1 MQGKLLIGGM
11 ERASFI
17 DFPGMV
23 SAVVFTRAC
32 NLRCGYCHNPLL
44 VRETERS
51 FVGEEEV
58 IAFLNDR
65 RGLLGGVVVSG
76 GEPTLQPEALAAFL
90 RRVRA
95 MGFATK
101 LDTNGTRPE
110 VLARLIE
117 ESLVDYVALDFK
129 DLPEGYAELC
139 DMREEAS
146 VIASSL
152 AILRRSG
159 LAYELRT
166 TVVLPRHDEARL
178 TAMARQLQRGE
189 RWVLQRYRPGD
200 VLAQSADFTAPDR
213 AALNQLAERFR
224 AEFGL
229 DCASR

>member
-1 MQGKLLIGGM
+1 MHGKLLIGGM

-17 DFPGMV
+17 DFPGRV

-32 NLRCGYCHNPLL
+32 NLRCGYCHNPVL
-44 VRETERS
+44 VREAEGLS
-51 FVGEEEV
+51 LDEDQAL
-58 IAFLNDR
+58 AFLNER

-76 GEPTLQPEALAAFL
+76 GEPTLQPEALRAFL

-110 VLARLIE
+110 VLALLIE

-139 DMREEAS
+139 DMREEAA
-146 VIASSL
+146 VIESSL

-166 TVVLPRHDEARL
+166 TVILPRHDEARL
-178 TAMARQLQRGE
+178 TAMAGRLQRGE
-189 RWVLQRYRPGD
+189 RWFLQRYRPGD
-200 VLAQSADFTAPDR
+200 VLAQDADFTAPDR
-213 AALNQLAERFR
+213 ESLNQLAERFR

-229 DCASR
+229 DCAAR